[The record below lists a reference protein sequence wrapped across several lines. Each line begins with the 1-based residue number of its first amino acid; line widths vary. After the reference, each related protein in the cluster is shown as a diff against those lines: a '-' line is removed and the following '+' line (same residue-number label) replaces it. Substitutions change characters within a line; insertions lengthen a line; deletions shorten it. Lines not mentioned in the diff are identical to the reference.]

1 MNKKGKA
8 NGFIF
13 FFILFINYK
22 IDGQTAFRALFLKS
36 KNK

>member
-1 MNKKGKA
+1 MSKKGKA
-8 NGFIF
+8 NSFI
-13 FFILFINYK
+13 FFILFISYK

>member
-1 MNKKGKA
+1 MA
-8 NGFIF
+8 LS

-22 IDGQTAFRALFLKS
+22 IGGQTVFRALFLKS

>member
-1 MNKKGKA
+1 MSKKIKQIA
-8 NGFIF
+8 LS

>member
-1 MNKKGKA
+1 MNKKVKRIA
-8 NGFIF
+8 LS